1 MIRFNTPDNHFWRNV
16 IKQSAFIAIMTMIIV
31 WFLPRNEARLL
42 RYDVGK
48 PWMYSS
54 FIAKFD
60 FPIYKSEANIKQEKD
75 SLTKSFEPYYN
86 YNPEIEKVQLK
97 RLREKFHKDF
107 KDVPSNLVNIISAR
121 LHEYYRTGIISAPN
135 YSNVFNDSTHKIRI
149 IREKTATSTKSSE
162 IISTIS
168 AYERL
173 FSDKTIAQNRL
184 LLQKCNL
191 NEFIVPNIEYDET
204 LSESELND
212 ILSSLPIAS
221 GMVMSG
227 QKVIG
232 KGEIVDE
239 HVYRILNSFEKEM
252 ERRNTRAS
260 EYKTVM
266 YGQILFVA
274 ILLIL
279 FTVYFASFRK
289 DYFSKTRYMMMLYA
303 QILIF
308 PITVFLMVKY
318 NFFSI
323 YILPFSMAP
332 ILTRVFMDSRT
343 AFLVHT
349 TMVLMCSAALKY
361 QYDFIIIEMV
371 AGMVAIYS
379 INELSKRAQIF
390 NTALFVTLSSCL
402 VYIALQLMQNNNAE
416 KMDWGMFA
424 MFAVSGVFILFTY
437 PLMYIIEKAFGFIS
451 NVTLI
456 ELSNTNNEILRKLSE
471 VAPGTFQHSVTV
483 GNLAAAIADK
493 IGAKPLLVRTG
504 AMYHDI
510 GKMSNPVFFTENQ
523 AGVNPHEKITDL
535 ESAQIIISHVTEGLK
550 MAEQINLPSVIK
562 NFITTHH
569 GNGMAKYFYIN
580 YKNAHPDE
588 EVDESLFTYPGPDP
602 FTKEQAILAMAD
614 TVEAASRSLPDYTAD
629 SISNLVNRLIDN
641 QLKEGRFKNCPITF
655 RDIENA
661 KLVLIEKL
669 KSIYHTRISYP
680 ELKK

>member
-16 IKQSAFIAIMTMIIV
+16 IKQSAFIAIMVMIIV
-31 WFLPRNEARLL
+31 WFLPRNEAQLL

-60 FPIYKSEANIKQEKD
+60 FPIYKSESAIKSEKD
-75 SLTKSFEPYYN
+75 SLKKSFEPYFY
-86 YNPEIEKVQLK
+86 YNPDIEAEQIK
-97 RLREKFHKDF
+97 RFKKKYEKGMPDL
-107 KDVPSNLVNIISAR
+107 PSNYVNIIVSH
-121 LHEYYRTGIISAPN
+121 LHEYYKKGIISAPD
-135 YSNVFNDSTHKIRI
+135 YSNVFSDSIRRIRI
-149 IREKTATSTKSSE
+149 IKEKTARSTVSSE
-162 IISTIS
+162 VLSTMA

-173 FSDKTIAQNRL
+173 FMDKNLAQHRPA
-184 LLQKCNL
+184 LQRCNL
-191 NEFIVPNIEYDET
+191 NEFIVPNIIYDKT

-227 QKVIG
+227 QKIIG

-239 HVYRILNSFEKEM
+239 HVYRILSSFEKEM
-252 ERRNTRAS
+252 ERRNTNS
-260 EYKTVM
+260 NEMKDVL
-266 YGQILFVA
+266 YGQIMFVA
-274 ILLIL
+274 IILIL
-279 FTVYFASFRK
+279 FTIYLGSFRRE
-289 DYFSKTRYMMMLYA
+289 YFGKTNTALMLYA

-308 PITVFLMVKY
+308 PILVYSMVKY
-318 NFFSI
+318 NFLNV
-323 YILPFSMAP
+323 YLLPFAMIP

-343 AFLVHT
+343 AFVVHT
-349 TMVLMCSAALKY
+349 TMVLLCSAALKY
-361 QYDFIIIEMV
+361 QYDFIIIELL

-379 INELSKRAQIF
+379 VNELSKRAQIV
-390 NTALFVTLSSCL
+390 NTAIYVTASSCL
-402 VYIALQLMQNNNAE
+402 VYVAIQLMQNNSI
-416 KMDWGMFA
+416 DLSMFA
-424 MFAVSGVFILFTY
+424 MFAISGVFILFTY
-437 PLMYIIEKAFGFIS
+437 PLMYLIEKAFGFIS

-456 ELSNTNNEILRKLSE
+456 ELSNTNNETLRKLSE
-471 VAPGTFQHSVTV
+471 VTPGTFQHSVTV

-493 IGAKPLLVRTG
+493 IGAKSLLVRTG

-535 ESAQIIISHVTEGLK
+535 ESAQIIISHVTEGIK
-550 MAEQINLPSVIK
+550 IAEQINLPTVIK
-562 NFITTHH
+562 SFITTHH
-569 GNGMAKYFYIN
+569 GSGMAKYFYIN
-580 YKNAHPDE
+580 YKNSHPDE
-588 EVDESLFTYPGPDP
+588 EVDESKFTYPGPDP

-614 TVEAASRSLPDYTAD
+614 TVEAASRSLPDYTEE

-655 RDIENA
+655 LDIENA
-661 KLVLIEKL
+661 KMVLIEKL

>member
-1 MIRFNTPDNHFWRNV
+1 M
-16 IKQSAFIAIMTMIIV
+16 
-31 WFLPRNEARLL
+31 

-60 FPIYKSEANIKQEKD
+60 FPIYKSETAIQNEKD
-75 SLTKSFEPYYN
+75 SLTKLFEPYFN
-86 YNPEIEKVQLK
+86 YNSEVGEAQIKRFKKKYTNGIEGLPQ
-97 RLREKFHKDF
+97 
-107 KDVPSNLVNIISAR
+107 NYVNIIASHLR
-121 LHEYYRTGIISAPN
+121 EYYKKGVISAPE
-135 YSNVFNDSTHKIRI
+135 YSKVFKDSIVKIRVI
-149 IREKTATSTKSSE
+149 KEKTATSITSNE
-162 IISTIS
+162 VYSTMA

-173 FSDKTIAQNRL
+173 FTDKVLAQHRQE
-184 LLQKCNL
+184 LQKCNL
-191 NEFIVPNIEYDET
+191 NEFIVPNILYDKN

-212 ILSSLPIAS
+212 ILGSLPIAS

-227 QKVIG
+227 QKIIG

-239 HVYRILNSFEKEM
+239 HAYRILSSFEKEM
-252 ERRNTRAS
+252 ERR
-260 EYKTVM
+260 KTNSPEMHYVL

-274 ILLIL
+274 IILIL
-279 FTVYFASFRK
+279 FTIYLGSFRRE
-289 DYFSKTRYMMMLYA
+289 YFSKTRYMMMLYA

-308 PITVFLMVKY
+308 PLAVFLMVKY
-318 NFFSI
+318 NFFTI
-323 YILPFSMAP
+323 YILPFTMVP

-343 AFLVHT
+343 AFIVHT
-349 TMVLMCSAALKY
+349 TMILLCSAALKY
-361 QYDFIIIEMV
+361 QYDFIIIQTV

-379 INELSKRAQIF
+379 INELTKRAQIF
-390 NTALFVTLSSCL
+390 NTALFVTLSSCA
-402 VYIALQLMQNNNAE
+402 VYIALQLMQNNSE
-416 KMDWGMFA
+416 KMDLSMFA
-424 MFAVSGVFILFTY
+424 MLAVSGVFILFTY
-437 PLMYIIEKAFGFIS
+437 PLMYIIEKTFGFIS

-523 AGVNPHEKITDL
+523 AGVNPHEKISDL

-550 MAEQINLPSVIK
+550 MAEQFNIPSVIK

-569 GNGMAKYFYIN
+569 GGGMAKYFYIN

-602 FTKEQAILAMAD
+602 FTKEQAILCMAD
-614 TVEAASRSLPDYTAD
+614 TVEAASRSLPDYTEE
-629 SISNLVNRLIDN
+629 SISGLVNRLIDN
-641 QLKEGRFKNCPITF
+641 QLKEGRFKNCPLTF

>member
-1 MIRFNTPDNHFWRNV
+1 
-16 IKQSAFIAIMTMIIV
+16 
-31 WFLPRNEARLL
+31 
-42 RYDVGK
+42 
-48 PWMYSS
+48 MYGS

-60 FPIYKSEANIKQEKD
+60 FPIYKSESTIKQEKD
-75 SLTKSFEPYYN
+75 SLTKMFEPYFT
-86 YNPEIEKVQLK
+86 YNPEVEKIQINRLK
-97 RLREKFHKDF
+97 KKFEKGF
-107 KDVPSNLVNIISAR
+107 KDLPGNYVNIIASK
-121 LHEYYRTGIISAPN
+121 LHEFYKKGVISAPE
-135 YSNVFNDSTHKIRI
+135 YSQVFKDSTCRIRI
-149 IREKTATSTKSSE
+149 IREKTATSASSNDTY
-162 IISTIS
+162 STMA
-168 AYERL
+168 AYEQL
-173 FSDKTIAQNRL
+173 FAERHLAQHRQE
-184 LLQKCNL
+184 LQKYNL
-191 NEFIVPNIEYDET
+191 NEFIVPNVIYDKT

-239 HVYRILNSFEKEM
+239 HVYRILNSFEREM
-252 ERRNTRAS
+252 ERRKTDSS
-260 EYKTVM
+260 EMHYVL

-274 ILLIL
+274 IILIL
-279 FTVYFASFRK
+279 FTVYLGLFRRE
-289 DYFSKTRYMMMLYA
+289 YFSNTRYMMMLYA
-303 QILIF
+303 QILVF
-308 PITVFLMVKY
+308 PVIVFLMVKY
-318 NFFSI
+318 NFFNI
-323 YILPFSMAP
+323 YLLPFAMVP

-343 AFLVHT
+343 AFVVHT
-349 TMVLMCSAALKY
+349 TMILLCSTALKY
-361 QYDFIIIEMV
+361 QYDFIIIELV

-390 NTALFVTLSSCL
+390 NTAIFITLSSSA
-402 VYIALQLMQNNNAE
+402 VYIALQLMQNNNSE

-424 MFAVSGVFILFTY
+424 MFAISGVFILFAY

-493 IGAKPLLVRTG
+493 IGAKSLLVRTG

-523 AGVNPHEKITDL
+523 AGVNPHERITDL

-562 NFITTHH
+562 NFINTHH
-569 GNGMAKYFYIN
+569 GSGMAKYFYIN

-588 EVDESLFTYPGPDP
+588 EVDKALFTYPGPDP

-614 TVEAASRSLPDYTAD
+614 TVEAASRSLPNYTEE
-629 SISNLVNRLIDN
+629 SISELVNRLIDN
-641 QLKEGRFKNCPITF
+641 QLNEGRFKNCPITF